1 MVRIISHHSLGSF
14 QDNQLLERDEVRTIL
29 NRRLRQTGK
38 DFDEE
43 LIDAIFNN
51 IDKDL
56 NGRISRKDF

>member
-1 MVRIISHHSLGSF
+1 MVRIISHHFLGSF